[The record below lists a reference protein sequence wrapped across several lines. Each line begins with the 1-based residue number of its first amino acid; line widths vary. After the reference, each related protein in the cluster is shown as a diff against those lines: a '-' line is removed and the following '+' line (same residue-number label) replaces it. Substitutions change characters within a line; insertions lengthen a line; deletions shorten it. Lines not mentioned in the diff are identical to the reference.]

1 MIVNRRTLEHNDIQR
16 RFTEVLPDEVEPG
29 ATLILFL
36 HGSLQSGSVAR
47 NFTGN
52 TFDALTD
59 HGCVVFYP
67 DGVHRHF
74 NDHRVGFQEKAR
86 QLLIDD
92 TSFLLHL
99 IHLAESEYG
108 TVKVIACGFSN
119 GGQMIQRLALEQ
131 PGVLDGI
138 ACFGSPWPAEDNIL
152 PELAEKQENWVP
164 TPVLSVQGTGDP
176 IVPYAGGTSGIGTA
190 NRGTARSA
198 LDSARHFAAI
208 NGFNPDH
215 NTTAQSDGVR
225 IDRFGPGVPG
235 TPAGEATVELW
246 SIEGMGHLVPSPKKL
261 DEKIGSGT
269 DKVVGSDL
277 FKIFFRIE

>member
-67 DGVHRHF
+67 DGIHRHF

-99 IHLAESEYG
+99 IHRAETEYG
-108 TVKVIACGFSN
+108 TQRVIACGFSN
-119 GGQMIQRLALEQ
+119 GGQMVQRFGLEQ
-131 PGVLDGI
+131 PGILDGI
-138 ACFGSPWPAEDNIL
+138 ACFGSPWPAADNIL
-152 PELAEKQENWVP
+152 PELADKERNWVP

-176 IVPYAGGTSGIGTA
+176 IVPYDGGTSAIGTA

-198 LDSARHFAAI
+198 IDSARHYAEL
-208 NGFNPDH
+208 NGLNPDQ
-215 NTTAQSDGVR
+215 NTTATADGIR
-225 IDRFGPGVPG
+225 IDRFGPGIPH
-235 TPAGEATVELW
+235 TPASGPTVELW

-261 DEKIGSGT
+261 DEQIGPGT
-269 DKVVGSDL
+269 EKVVGADIVKHYFGL
-277 FKIFFRIE
+277 